1 MIGWGLAVTGLCGR
15 IASRRRLCRGV
26 ACAAVALVPSL
37 NGRRSVVCVSLAAER
52 ETASLDEVLWQAW
65 KGMEL
70 PEGYRAE
77 IIEGSIEVWPIG
89 RRRHGAVANRLR
101 RALTLHP
108 ADGRYA
114 GYQAGDVIH
123 RRKVW
128 IPDLFIAPA
137 DLDEIP
143 DEEDFGVDA
152 SGVRAVFEV
161 VSPGREAQAR
171 DRERK
176 RRAYARAG
184 IPLYVLIDDFDGDGT
199 VVILTAPDPDKA
211 VYADEHR
218 VPYGTDAVIPD
229 GPAKGFVIGEAI
241 GGP

>member
-1 MIGWGLAVTGLCGR
+1 MTALAHEPCPTVDDGL
-15 IASRRRLCRGV
+15 S
-26 ACAAVALVPSL
+26 P
-37 NGRRSVVCVSLAAER
+37 AAEPEVR
-52 ETASLDEVLWQAW
+52 DLDEVLWQAW
-65 KGMEL
+65 KAMEL

-77 IIEGSIEVWPIG
+77 IVEEFIEVSPTG
-89 RRRHGAVANRLR
+89 RRRHTVIINRLR
-101 RALTLHP
+101 RALEAHL
-108 ADGRYA
+108 ADGDHA
-114 GYQAGDVIH
+114 AYQDGNLIY

-128 IPDLFIAPA
+128 IPDLFIAPE

-143 DEEDFGVDA
+143 DEEDLGVDA

-171 DRERK
+171 DRKRK

-199 VVILTAPDPDKA
+199 VVILTTPDPDKA

-218 VPYGTDAVIPD
+218 VPYGTDAVVPD

-241 GGP
+241 VRP

>member
-1 MIGWGLAVTGLCGR
+1 MTALAHEPCSAVDDGLPP
-15 IASRRRLCRGV
+15 
-26 ACAAVALVPSL
+26 AA
-37 NGRRSVVCVSLAAER
+37 GQ

-65 KGMEL
+65 KAMEL

-77 IIEGSIEVWPIG
+77 IVEEFIEVSPTG
-89 RRRHGAVANRLR
+89 RRRHGVITNRLR
-101 RALTLHP
+101 RALEAHL
-108 ADGRYA
+108 ADGDDVA
-114 GYQAGDVIH
+114 YQDVNIIH

-128 IPDLFIAPA
+128 VPDLFIAPE

-143 DEEDFGVDA
+143 DEEDLGVDA

-161 VSPGREAQAR
+161 VSPGREAQSR

-211 VYADEHR
+211 VYTDEHR

-241 GGP
+241 VRP

>member
-1 MIGWGLAVTGLCGR
+1 MA
-15 IASRRRLCRGV
+15 
-26 ACAAVALVPSL
+26 P
-37 NGRRSVVCVSLAAER
+37 
-52 ETASLDEVLWQAW
+52 
-65 KGMEL
+65 
-70 PEGYRAE
+70 PEGFRAE
-77 IIEGSIEVWPIG
+77 IIDEVIEVSPPR
-89 RRRHGAVANRLR
+89 RRRHAVVVNRLR
-101 RALTLHP
+101 RYLAP
-108 ADGRYA
+108 QWVGGDYA
-114 GYQAGDVIH
+114 AYQGVHVIH

-128 IPDLFIAPA
+128 IPDLFIAPE

-143 DEEDFGVDA
+143 DEEDLGVDA

-161 VSPGREAQAR
+161 VSLGREAQSR
-171 DRERK
+171 DRKRK

-211 VYADEHR
+211 VYAEEHR

-241 GGP
+241 VGP

>member
-1 MIGWGLAVTGLCGR
+1 MTALAHEPCSAVDDGLPPAAGQEAV
-15 IASRRRLCRGV
+15 
-26 ACAAVALVPSL
+26 P
-37 NGRRSVVCVSLAAER
+37 
-52 ETASLDEVLWQAW
+52 LDEVLWQAW
-65 KGMEL
+65 KAMEL

-77 IIEGSIEVWPIG
+77 IVEEYIEVSPTG
-89 RRRHGAVANRLR
+89 RRRHGVIINRLR
-101 RALTLHP
+101 RALEAHL
-108 ADGRYA
+108 ADGDDVAYH
-114 GYQAGDVIH
+114 DVNVIH

-128 IPDLFIAPA
+128 IPDLFIAPE

-143 DEEDFGVDA
+143 DEGDLGVDA
-152 SGVRAVFEV
+152 GGGKAAFEV
-161 VSPGREAQAR
+161 VSPGYEARSR
-171 DRERK
+171 DRKRK

-229 GPAKGFVIGEAI
+229 GPAKGFVIGDAI
-241 GGP
+241 VSP